1 MMKKENIVRMIN
13 GDLNNNYQSVI
24 QILLEVDLIVEILV
38 LKNQN

>member
-38 LKNQN
+38 LKNQD